1 MVFSRTLV
9 LAGGGGGDDQAPI
22 HHRTRFPQHGAR
34 GLSLAF
40 VGITLT
46 GVTRY
51 PIKSCCGYAVGQAVV
66 ERWGL
71 AGDRRW
77 MLVDDE
83 GVGVTAR
90 TYPQLVL
97 VTPEPDADG
106 LLVRAPDADP
116 LLVRAPEGSART
128 GVRIFS
134 SELAAVPASDE
145 AHAWFSKVVGKPV
158 RLVYLD
164 DPTQRR
170 PNPTYSRGEDRVSF
184 ADGYP
189 LLLATEESLAAL
201 NDLIAEGPRA
211 AEGPVS
217 MRQFR
222 PNLVVAGAPAW
233 AEDGW
238 RVVRIGAVNFRAVKA
253 CDRCVLTTIDPD
265 TASRG
270 KEPLTT
276 LARCRRWDGK
286 VWFAINLIPD
296 SPGAVL
302 HLGDQIEIVEQV
314 QTHEPLR

>member
-1 MVFSRTLV
+1 MTIRRRHSTVR
-9 LAGGGGGDDQAPI
+9 A
-22 HHRTRFPQHGAR
+22 FPSNGVR

-40 VGITLT
+40 VAVTLT
-46 GVTRY
+46 GVNRY
-51 PIKSCCGYAVGQAVV
+51 PIKSCRGHAVGVAVV
-66 ERWGL
+66 EPWGL

-83 GVGVTAR
+83 GVVVTAR

-106 LLVRAPDADP
+106 LLVQAPDVDP
-116 LLVRAPEGSART
+116 LLVRAPEGPART
-128 GVRIFS
+128 SVRVFS
-134 SELAAVPASDE
+134 SELAAAPASDE
-145 AHAWFSKVVGKPV
+145 AHAWFSRVVGEPV
-158 RLVYLD
+158 RLMYLD

-170 PNPTYSRGEDRVSF
+170 PNPTYSRREDRVSF

-211 AEGPVS
+211 EEGPVS
-217 MRQFR
+217 MRRFR
-222 PNLVVAGAPAW
+222 PNLVVSGAPAW

-238 RVVRIGAVNFRAVKA
+238 RVVRIGAVSFRAVKA

-296 SPGAVL
+296 SPGAAL
-302 HLGDQIEIVEQV
+302 HLGDQIEIIEQV
-314 QTHEPLR
+314 QTNEPLR